1 MVVVNKLIHCL
12 RCAGK
17 SFVDFGIRLDGA
29 IVVVFLVMLF
39 AVRDHALANTEACW
53 QQQKS
58 AQQKQQV
65 SHEVRQMESLGSC
78 HHRSLCRD
86 CQSVVWDAKLAT
98 A

>member
-1 MVVVNKLIHCL
+1 MQGCMVVVNKLIHCL

-29 IVVVFLVMLF
+29 IVVVFLVVFLVMLF

-53 QQQKS
+53 QEQKS

-65 SHEVRQMESLGSC
+65 SHEVRQMESLGS
-78 HHRSLCRD
+78 
-86 CQSVVWDAKLAT
+86 
-98 A
+98 